1 MVILGLTGS
10 IGMGKSTA
18 AGMFRYLGV
27 PVHDAD
33 SSVHHLM
40 APDGAAFEPIISAF
54 PDVLQDGRIDR
65 QILGPIVFADSDA
78 LKCLEAILHPLVRGE
93 ENRFLKQNRLAQR
106 PLVVLDIPL
115 LFETAGEKRCD
126 QVAVVSAPEFI
137 QRQRVMARSGMTEAK
152 FSAILAKQMPDRE
165 KRRKAD
171 FIIPTGLGRAVTFAK
186 IRTIVDQLENR
197 TRHA

>member
-33 SSVHHLM
+33 ATVHQLM
-40 APDGAAFEPIISAF
+40 EPGGAGFDPVTAAF
-54 PDVLQDGRIDR
+54 PDVLKDGKIDR
-65 QILGPIVFADSDA
+65 QVLGPKVFTDPVAM
-78 LKCLEAILHPLVRGE
+78 KRLEAILHPLVQAQ
-93 ENRFLKQNRLAQR
+93 ENRFLKRHRLAGR
-106 PLVVLDIPL
+106 SVVVLDIPL

-126 QVAVVSAPEFI
+126 YVAVVSAPGFI
-137 QRQRVMARSGMTEAK
+137 QRQRVMARSGMTKAK
-152 FSAILAKQMPDRE
+152 FSAILAKQMPDWE

-171 FIIPTGLGRAVTFAK
+171 FVIPTGLGRAVTFDT
-186 IRTIVDQLENR
+186 IRTIIDQLENR
-197 TRHA
+197 I

>member
-33 SSVHHLM
+33 ASVHRLM
-40 APDGAAFEPIISAF
+40 VPGGAAFDPIISVF
-54 PDVLQDGRIDR
+54 PDVLKGGRIDR
-65 QILGPIVFADSDA
+65 QILGAIVFADSDA
-78 LKCLEAILHPLVRGE
+78 LKRLEAVLHPLVRAE
-93 ENRFLKQNRLAQR
+93 ENRFLKLNRLAQR
-106 PLVVLDIPL
+106 SLVVLDIPL

-126 QVAVVSAPEFI
+126 HVAVVSAPKFV
-137 QRQRVMARSGMTEAK
+137 QRQRVMARSGMTDAK

-171 FIIPTGLGRAVTFAK
+171 FIIPTGLGRAVTFAT

-197 TRHA
+197 T

>member
-33 SSVHHLM
+33 ASVHHLM

>member
-33 SSVHHLM
+33 ASVHHLM
-40 APDGAAFEPIISAF
+40 ASDGAAFEPIISAF

-78 LKCLEAILHPLVRGE
+78 LKCLEAILHPLVRDD
-93 ENRFLKQNRLAQR
+93 ENRFLRQNRLAQR
-106 PLVVLDIPL
+106 SLVVLDIPL

-126 QVAVVSAPEFI
+126 QVAVVSAPKFI

-171 FIIPTGLGRAVTFAK
+171 FIIPTGLGRAVTFAT

>member
-18 AGMFRYLGV
+18 AGMFRYFGV

-33 SSVHHLM
+33 ASVHRLM
-40 APDGAAFEPIISAF
+40 APTGEGFDPIISAF
-54 PDVLQDGRIDR
+54 PDVLKDGKIDR
-65 QILGPIVFADSDA
+65 QVLGAKVFADPVA
-78 LKCLEAILHPLVRGE
+78 MRRLEAILHPLVRTH
-93 ENRFLKQNRLAQR
+93 ENRVLKHHRLAGR
-106 PLVVLDIPL
+106 LLVVLDIPL

-126 QVAVVSAPEFI
+126 HVAVVSAPEFI
-137 QRQRVMARSGMTEAK
+137 QRQRVLARVGMTDAK
-152 FSAILAKQMPDRE
+152 FSAILGKQMPDRE

-171 FIIPTGLGRAVTFAK
+171 FIIPTGLGRAVTFAT

-197 TRHA
+197 T

>member
-33 SSVHHLM
+33 ASVHHLM

-78 LKCLEAILHPLVRGE
+78 LKCLEAILHPLVRDD
-93 ENRFLKQNRLAQR
+93 ENRFLRQNRLAQR
-106 PLVVLDIPL
+106 SLVVLDIPL

-137 QRQRVMARSGMTEAK
+137 QRQRVMARLGMTEAK

-171 FIIPTGLGRAVTFAK
+171 FIIPTGLGRAVTFAT
-186 IRTIVDQLENR
+186 IRSIVDQLENR

>member
-33 SSVHHLM
+33 ASVHHLM

-78 LKCLEAILHPLVRGE
+78 LKCLEAILHQLVRGE

-115 LFETAGEKRCD
+115 LFET
-126 QVAVVSAPEFI
+126 
-137 QRQRVMARSGMTEAK
+137 ARSGMTEAK

>member
-33 SSVHHLM
+33 ASVHQLM
-40 APDGAAFEPIISAF
+40 MPDGAAFEPIVSAF
-54 PDVLQDGRIDR
+54 PDVLKDGRIDR
-65 QILGPIVFADSDA
+65 QILGAIVFADSDA
-78 LKCLEAILHPLVRGE
+78 MKRLEAILHPLVRDA
-93 ENRFLKQNRLAQR
+93 ENRFLRRFRLAQR
-106 PLVVLDIPL
+106 SMVVLDIPL

-126 QVAVVSAPEFI
+126 HVAVVSAPKFI
-137 QRQRVMARSGMTEAK
+137 QRQRVMLRSGMTAAK

-171 FIIPTGLGRAVTFAK
+171 FIIPTGLGRAVTFAT
-186 IRTIVDQLENR
+186 IRAIVDQLENR
-197 TRHA
+197 I

>member
-33 SSVHHLM
+33 ASVHRLM
-40 APDGAAFEPIISAF
+40 APSGVAFDSIISAF
-54 PDVLQDGRIDR
+54 PDVLKDRRIDR
-65 QILGPIVFADSDA
+65 QILGAIVFADSGA
-78 LKCLEAILHPLVRGE
+78 LKRLEAILHPLVRAE
-93 ENRFLKQNRLAQR
+93 ENRFLKRNRLAQR
-106 PLVVLDIPL
+106 SLVVLDIPL
-115 LFETAGEKRCD
+115 LFETVGEKRCD
-126 QVAVVSAPEFI
+126 HVAVVSAPEFI
-137 QRQRVMARSGMTEAK
+137 QLQRVMARSGMTDAK

-171 FIIPTGLGRAVTFAK
+171 FIIPTGLGRAVTFAT

>member
-33 SSVHHLM
+33 ATVHQLM
-40 APDGAAFEPIISAF
+40 EPGGAGFDPVTAAF
-54 PDVLQDGRIDR
+54 PDVLKDGKIDR
-65 QILGPIVFADSDA
+65 QVLGPKVFTDPVAM
-78 LKCLEAILHPLVRGE
+78 KRLEAILHPLVQAQ
-93 ENRFLKQNRLAQR
+93 ENRFLKRHRLAGR
-106 PLVVLDIPL
+106 SVVVLDIPL
-115 LFETAGEKRCD
+115 LFETAGEKRCNY
-126 QVAVVSAPEFI
+126 VAVVSAPGFI
-137 QRQRVMARSGMTEAK
+137 QRQRVMARSGMTKAK

-171 FIIPTGLGRAVTFAK
+171 FVIPTGLGRAVTFDT
-186 IRTIVDQLENR
+186 IRTIIDQLENR
-197 TRHA
+197 I